1 MYKDY
6 LSSIFSVKFPRQ
18 AQFGPRVIITSKY
31 SGRKGISLERG
42 KMKDWEISSEID
54 AWSLERGASL
64 RMRRVNP
71 LIWQLDSC
79 FSTNVPFS
87 FDPFPGRKDLSVA
100 RIFHHTAFLS
110 LPSSLPRYF
119 SKEKLQRAARRE
131 ETRRGIRKRKEDK
144 PCRVTQNLRLVL
156 TKRARIMCSNGDTL
170 SRGLE
175 EAPGANACRN
185 YTRWFECFCPPRSI
199 VTLQEFGRWKNYS
212 TLFPPSLAKIN

>member
-1 MYKDY
+1 MKTVF
-6 LSSIFSVKFPRQ
+6 LPFSRKIFQTSAIHSSRYYRRNIQGRE
-18 AQFGPRVIITSKY
+18 RVY
-31 SGRKGISLERG
+31 ISLESERDRRWKEG
-42 KMKDWEISSEID
+42 EIVLGEID
-54 AWSLERGASL
+54 AWSLERGGSL

-87 FDPFPGRKDLSVA
+87 FDPFPGRKDLS
-100 RIFHHTAFLS
+100 RGFSTTLSLFLS
-110 LPSSLPRYF
+110 LSVCLGG
-119 SKEKLQRAARRE
+119 KTAAWRE
-131 ETRRGIRKRKEDK
+131 GGGEGVRKRKEDK

-212 TLFPPSLAKIN
+212 TLFPTSLK